1 MSVSVQANHD
11 PNLLQRP
18 CPTKGSNP
26 GIFGYILESVPL
38 VFFLGLTGFLGWV
51 GHTHHWKL
59 PKWSS
64 LGTEIQEPLKWCD
77 EHSVSEEDCVECN
90 DLLLPKGKDFG
101 WCKIHGVAQCVLCN
115 PELAQLETAPRVGP
129 TDLANSQRSLAFK
142 ERPSNN
148 PICKVH
154 QRRIQ
159 FSSIEDVDKAGI
171 ALAPVWRHPALETLT
186 ASGEMGFDQTAVAH
200 MSSRSPGT
208 VWRVLKHLGD
218 WVKPGE
224 VLALV
229 DASEVGKAKTEL
241 LQAFV
246 QLDLMNQTLSS
257 TLGSAGTIAQLKIRE
272 AESGVQA
279 ARIRLEAARQALV
292 NLGLPIPDK
301 DWQGATAAKLK
312 DLLHFLALTPD
323 LVKGLDPQ
331 HATTNLMPIVSP
343 ISGIISSREVVAGE
357 VVDDTKILFEVVDSR
372 KLWLTIDVR
381 GEDVRWLKVGQ
392 VVRFRPDGMADELST
407 RLDWI
412 STKLDP
418 KTRTI
423 KARADIA
430 NTDGRLKGNTFGT
443 GRVILREEP
452 DVISVPNEAIQWEGC
467 CHVVFVRDKNFLK
480 EGAPKVFHVRK
491 VRLGAKD
498 DKWTEIPAGLFP
510 GELVATKGS
519 GLLLTELLRGNLGD
533 SCACHSKQ

>member
-1 MSVSVQANHD
+1 MSVSVPAHHE
-11 PNLLQRP
+11 PHLVP
-18 CPTKGSNP
+18 ETGTTKRVKI
-26 GIFGYILESVPL
+26 GIFRYLLESAPL

-51 GHTHHWKL
+51 GHTHQWKL

-101 WCKIHGVAQCVLCN
+101 WCKVHGVAQCVLCN
-115 PELAQLETAPRVGP
+115 PELAQLETTPQVAAL
-129 TDLANSQRSLAFK
+129 DLANAQRSLAFK
-142 ERPSNN
+142 ERPANN

-159 FSSIEDVDKAGI
+159 FSSIADVDKAGV
-171 ALAPVWRHPALETLT
+171 ALAPVWRHPALESLSV
-186 ASGEMGFDQTAVAH
+186 SGEIGFDQTAVAH
-200 MSSRSPGT
+200 LSSRSQGT

-218 WVKPGE
+218 WVKAGE

-241 LQAFV
+241 LQAFA

-257 TLGSAGTIAQLKIRE
+257 TRGSAGTIAELKIRE
-272 AESGVQA
+272 AESAVQA

-292 NLGLPIPDK
+292 NLGLPIPDA
-301 DWQGATAAKLK
+301 DWVGITAAKLK
-312 DLLHFLALTPD
+312 TYLQFLSLAPE

-343 ISGIISSREVVAGE
+343 IQGIISSREVVAGE
-357 VVDDTKILFEVVDSR
+357 VVDPGKILFEVVDSR
-372 KLWLTIDVR
+372 RLWLTIDVR

-392 VVRFRPDGMADELST
+392 EIRFRPDGMEDELTT

-412 STKLDP
+412 STQLDT

-423 KARADIA
+423 KARAALA
-430 NTDGRLKGNTFGT
+430 NADGRLKGNTFGT
-443 GRVILREEP
+443 GRLVLREEP

-467 CHVVFVRDKNFLK
+467 CYVVFVRDKNFLK

-491 VRLGAKD
+491 VRLGAKE
-498 DKWTEIPAGLFP
+498 DKWTEIPAGLLP
-510 GELVATKGS
+510 GELVVTKGS

-533 SCACHSKQ
+533 SCACHSKK